1 MHEITILDYILL
13 PIYLLVL
20 YAFAYVIRNHYYK
33 DSHPLR
39 KYFIPG
45 LTVKL
50 LGAILIGLIYHYYY
64 KGGDTFD
71 YFYHIKLIN
80 GSLKEGVSVWWR
92 SLTNTENVQS
102 DIEVAIAAK
111 KYYVVTDTITIWQI
125 SSILALFCFSLYL
138 PLSVIIAFLSF
149 SGTWQIFKFFYLKYP
164 QFIKP
169 LAFTTL
175 YIPTTVIWGSGLFKD
190 TFCQMAIGWI
200 LINGY
205 YITQSKKIT
214 VLNICTFLL
223 GAFLL
228 YKIKIYIFM
237 AFLPLMIVYM
247 VSEKIISSK
256 LKRLSIMVALIFSVL
271 LYKSGSVIINFFI
284 SESSKYSLSNIAE
297 YTIRS
302 RDYLLNTSNETDGS
316 SFDLGSFEPSFS
328 GLLSKFW
335 PSVNATLFRPYIWE
349 SKKVLV
355 LLSAMQSLLALILT
369 LVVVFRLIS
378 RNKILLLFN
387 NTILFCLVFSII
399 FAFMLGISTSNFGS
413 LSRYKIPLEPFFY
426 SSLIILYFKTKRDK
440 VISL

>member
-1 MHEITILDYILL
+1 
-13 PIYLLVL
+13 
-20 YAFAYVIRNHYYK
+20 
-33 DSHPLR
+33 
-39 KYFIPG
+39 
-45 LTVKL
+45 
-50 LGAILIGLIYHYYY
+50 
-64 KGGDTFD
+64 
-71 YFYHIKLIN
+71 
-80 GSLKEGVSVWWR
+80 
-92 SLTNTENVQS
+92 
-102 DIEVAIAAK
+102 
-111 KYYVVTDTITIWQI
+111 
-125 SSILALFCFSLYL
+125 
-138 PLSVIIAFLSF
+138 
-149 SGTWQIFKFFYLKYP
+149 
-164 QFIKP
+164 
-169 LAFTTL
+169 
-175 YIPTTVIWGSGLFKD
+175 
-190 TFCQMAIGWI
+190 
-200 LINGY
+200 
-205 YITQSKKIT
+205 
-214 VLNICTFLL
+214 
-223 GAFLL
+223 
-228 YKIKIYIFM
+228 M